1 MVLSLLLPSPSLPP
15 SFARPPSHSLPTE
28 RRLNKAH
35 WLQPVMHSKT
45 EESASGVTW

>member
-1 MVLSLLLPSPSLPP
+1 MVLSLLLPSPS
-15 SFARPPSHSLPTE
+15 FAHSPSHALPTE

-45 EESASGVTW
+45 EESASGVTR